1 MYYSRPY
8 ITLGVLFQILTHE
21 MPGGKNTYLVVRGA
35 KGVMMA
41 LRLKEFNY
49 TETKWHINMDTENS
63 CNFQYIP
70 VECDGQQGKDR
81 GRHLKEN
88 FVSRSNQISHFS

>member
-1 MYYSRPY
+1 
-8 ITLGVLFQILTHE
+8 
-21 MPGGKNTYLVVRGA
+21 
-35 KGVMMA
+35 MA

-49 TETKWHINMDTENS
+49 TETKWQINMDTKKVQLQNKI
-63 CNFQYIP
+63 QIP

-88 FVSRSNQISHFS
+88 FVSRSNQISYFS